1 MVKRYTIQLLMSLA
15 KSIGANPNKF
25 MGTRTNITFLG
36 KGPTKNH
43 LFQSPIAGLEGASE
57 ATLGPKDA
65 IIGAVED
72 AMGFA
77 SAQKLNSIQ
86 TQALGINLEN
96 ILKTYRPPPLP
107 SASVAAIRP
116 GIEGLRR
123 FPRETH
129 KFFGRPL
136 KDKDFTEID
145 ELVKR
150 GRLPGAGIGETGTVD
165 FGAAV
170 IAKTGMSRAVAR
182 QILLQDTR
190 LNLTDRAISTLKL
203 SKDLGKGKM
212 GSDPLD
218 MMKLF
223 YKPSSMRNYDEFLNA
238 ANIRPGM
245 NAKDIATR
253 ILAEVELLPNIR
265 YAEGGLA
272 EILQVPT
279 KKAAGGRIGFAEGE
293 DWKSKIGGFFSN
305 LGWEGTGEDLRRTKE
320 QFKARNLTEGDE
332 HLRYFK
338 AMGLPHSDDFLKD
351 LAKSWAMA
359 NTTRD
364 KEEIW
369 NKYKRW
375 LEMENF
381 ERANI
386 AEGGL
391 AGILQVPTKK
401 AKGGQL
407 VKPGPGRPGYGGP
420 QDWGQEAAAKEQ
432 GSANVPASN
441 PYSDVAQRETRDLN
455 WRNQGR
461 ADLEKVE
468 EAFAPK
474 DTRQKIDVTP
484 IQSFKENKYL
494 DKLGVGINRNK
505 AYAAGLLSVEDV
517 MEGSIKPDIYA
528 GISGDN
534 FNIEGQKTKDM
545 TGLYGSAYM
554 GPVNVQG
561 SYEDVDG
568 NINRNIGATTNL
580 GGVDFGVDYNFE
592 NNPTFGASYN
602 TDNFSGGL
610 TYDGEPKAMFS
621 FSKKLEPRPKIL
633 GKNYAKGGLAGI
645 LEV

>member
-1 MVKRYTIQLLMSLA
+1 MARRFTIEILMGLA
-15 KSIGANPNKF
+15 KAIGASPNKF

-36 KGPTKNH
+36 KGPTKNP

-279 KKAAGGRIGFAEGE
+279 KKASGGRIGFAEGE

-420 QDWGQEAAAKEQ
+420 QDWGQEAAARSQ
-432 GSANVPASN
+432 GSANVDRSN

-461 ADLEKVE
+461 VGMEQVE

-474 DTRQKIDVTP
+474 DTRQKVEVSP
-484 IQSFKENKYL
+484 IQSFKGDSNYL
-494 DKLGVGINRNK
+494 DKIGLGINRNK
-505 AYAAGLLSVEDV
+505 SYAAGLFSLGDLA
-517 MEGSIKPDIYA
+517 EGDIKPDLYA
-528 GISGDN
+528 GYSGNN
-534 FNIEGQKTKDM
+534 FNIAGQKTKDM
-545 TGLYGSAYM
+545 TGLDASAVF
-554 GPVNVQG
+554 GPANIQA
-561 SYEDVDG
+561 SYQNVDG
-568 NINRNIGATTNL
+568 DVNRN
-580 GGVDFGVDYNFE
+580 V
-592 NNPTFGASYN
+592 GASYTLGN
-602 TDNFSGGL
+602 NFQLGANYNPDGGL
-610 TYDGEPKAMFS
+610 TYGGTYNRGNVSGGVNFVDGKPQGMLKYS
-621 FSKKLEPRPKIL
+621 LKY
-633 GKNYAKGGLAGI
+633 NKGGLAGI